1 MANKKQSLYVNFA
14 SQAGIANYAWLNKPD
29 TGSDFSDNKYKV
41 TVAWNKDDAFV
52 KQLNAIVQDAAK
64 REFGDDLPSNFN
76 NPIKDGDAGDKEQFA
91 GKVYATF
98 KSTRKP
104 SQVDASN
111 FELPEDVII
120 MGGDKIRVAAAAKA
134 YNGAQKGVCFYL
146 DMVKLIEKNN
156 GGGNKAANMFGE
168 DEGYSINDHVP
179 AAPVVEENKGGEFDI
194 DEL

>member
-1 MANKKQSLYVNFA
+1 MADKKQSLYVNFA
-14 SQAGIANYAWLNKPD
+14 SQAGIAHYAWLNKPD
-29 TGSDFSDNKYKV
+29 QGSDFSDNKFKV
-41 TVAWNKDDAFV
+41 TVAWNKDDPFV
-52 KQLNAIVQDAAK
+52 ATLNAIVQDAAQ
-64 REFGDDLPSNFN
+64 REFGDTLPNGFN
-76 NPIKDGDAGDKEQFA
+76 NPIKDGDAGDKEQFS

-98 KSTRKP
+98 KSTRRP

-120 MGGDKIRVAAAAKA
+120 MGGDKVRVAAAAKA

-168 DEGYSINDHVP
+168 DEGYSIADAPVST
-179 AAPVVEENKGGEFDI
+179 PVVEEKTGGEFDI

>member
-1 MANKKQSLYVNFA
+1 MAKKQSLYVNFA

-41 TVAWNKDDAFV
+41 TVAWNKDDEFV
-52 KQLNAIVQDAAK
+52 KTLNAIVMDAAK
-64 REFGDDLPSNFN
+64 REFGDELPTNFN
-76 NPIKDGDAGDKEQFA
+76 NPIKDGDSGDKEQFA

-98 KSTRKP
+98 KSTRRP

-179 AAPVVEENKGGEFDI
+179 AAPVVEEKAGGEFDI